1 MTQPAEK
8 RAEPTPERDCRPG
21 TGRLE
26 SDENGL
32 VVERFANGDCSFDI
46 FDASEWPG
54 GDEDGNFYARL
65 IADTAAERDR
75 LKVVNTALLDGCEC
89 ALEIQP
95 YAAEAA
101 CGGLTA
107 EAAWQEVEG
116 LIKTVKAAIAL
127 AKHGDQS

>member
-1 MTQPAEK
+1 MTERAEK

-21 TGRLE
+21 TGRFE
-26 SDENGL
+26 CDENGL

-75 LKVVNTALLDGCEC
+75 LLVANAELVEALEALLKQAVWDCRET
-89 ALEIQP
+89 
-95 YAAEAA
+95 YA
-101 CGGLTA
+101 
-107 EAAWQEVEG
+107 VE
-116 LIKTVKAAIAL
+116 LARAVL
-127 AKHGDQS
+127 AKAKEPGS